1 MKQNSAELSKD
12 AWGGGEGGSLM
23 FPLQLQSDNK
33 ISEPFWFRKKRKKK
47 QTHPHFLGR
56 RAFRRVE
63 VRNVVPM
70 AELLPLLE

>member
-33 ISEPFWFRKKRKKK
+33 ISEPFWFRKK
-47 QTHPHFLGR
+47 
-56 RAFRRVE
+56 
-63 VRNVVPM
+63 N
-70 AELLPLLE
+70 